1 MKRNWCF
8 EDILDGQE
16 AKYFSLARQALYLAL
31 KAAGVG
37 QGDVVLL
44 PDLICAD
51 ILPAITSLG
60 GKPVYY
66 PVDKTLEPALGGLNE
81 VSAKA
86 VIAVNYFGFP
96 QRLDACRAYCSQHGA
111 ILIEDNAHGLFSRDA
126 DGILLGAR
134 GDFGIF
140 SLRKTLPLMNG
151 AALIINR
158 EQGDFISLS
167 PWNSDATPIS
177 RGWKAKQVMRR
188 LVPVVGPV
196 ALQFLLGIGRFCR
209 DQLLPEGRAEAISFI
224 PTDGQFELEAPYTGF
239 DSDIS
244 MTDVTEE
251 IKRRRKLYIW
261 LEEYLKGYPC
271 SPVFRSLG
279 ANVVPYGYPFYAEE
293 HDMLTICKRLR
304 KQGLACFSWPNLPV
318 EVEADVP
325 AWYKKIRVVQFLW

>member
-16 AKYFSLARQALYLAL
+16 AKYFSLARQALCLAL

-66 PVDKTLEPALGGLNE
+66 PVDKALEPQLEGHVGMA
-81 VSAKA
+81 AKA
-86 VIAVNYFGFP
+86 VIAVNYFGFS
-96 QRLDACRAYCSQHGA
+96 QRLEACRAYCSQYGA
-111 ILIEDNAHGLFSRDA
+111 ILIEDNAHGLFSRNA
-126 DGILLGAR
+126 EGVLLGTR
-134 GDFGIF
+134 GDFGVF

-151 AALIINR
+151 AVLVRNQNEVQVTALPSKQMSVMPVSQVWR
-158 EQGDFISLS
+158 
-167 PWNSDATPIS
+167 
-177 RGWKAKQVMRR
+177 AKQLMRT
-188 LVPVVGPV
+188 LVPLIGPV
-196 ALQFLLGIGRFCR
+196 GLQSLLNIGRFCR
-209 DQLLPEGRAEAISFI
+209 GLLSPEGESEVNSAHNGAI
-224 PTDGQFELEAPYTGF
+224 DLEAPYADF
-239 DSDIS
+239 YVDIAK
-244 MTDVTEE
+244 TDVAEE
-251 IKRRRKLYIW
+251 VKRRRALYVW
-261 LEEYLKGYPC
+261 VESYLQGYPC

-279 ANVVPYGYPFYAEE
+279 DNVVPYGYPFYAEE
-293 HDMLTICKRLR
+293 QDMAVICKRL
-304 KQGLACFSWPNLPV
+304 KQQGLAYFSWPNLPE